1 MRIAVV
7 DPSRCRP
14 DKCGHV
20 CAVVCPVN
28 KTSPQPAIVIE
39 KRAVISEE
47 LCIGCGICVKKCPFN
62 AITIVNLPD
71 EYGMPVHQYG
81 PNLFRLYGLPFP
93 KEGSVVGIVGPN
105 GVGKST
111 AVKILAGQIIPNLG
125 RFDGVTYADVI
136 RHFRGTELQSYFERL
151 AKKGIKLVHKPQEVE
166 KVRSLFKGKVKE
178 LLSPRAQE
186 ILKEMG
192 GGYLLERNVSDLSG
206 GELQKMTIA
215 AALAKEGDVYFFDEP
230 TSFLDIRE
238 RVRIAHY
245 IRHLDGSVLVVD
257 HDLAVLDY
265 MSDYVFVVYGVPSAY
280 GRFSGIKG
288 VREGINQYLLG
299 FLKEENVRIRDHEI
313 TFFTRA
319 KEGAG
324 RPKGSYPSFS
334 VRRGDFLLEV
344 EGGEIREGEVIGI
357 AGPNGIGKTTF
368 VLSLLGNFDGP
379 RIADS
384 ISYKPQ
390 YVELPDVPVSE
401 ILKGVNEDVLRG
413 EILGPLELEK
423 LLNLTGSQLSGGE
436 RQRVAVAKCLAT
448 DSDIYLLDEPSAYL
462 DVEQRVRLSRVIPR
476 IIAKRKAVA
485 FVVDHDVAFLDAIS
499 DRIIVF
505 DGVPGRKGH
514 ASPPLSKEEG
524 MNRLLELLDITIRK
538 DPNTGRPRINKPGS
552 QKDKEQRRKGRYYE

>member
-14 DKCGHV
+14 DKCGHI
-20 CAVVCPVN
+20 CATVCPVN

-71 EYGMPVHQYG
+71 EYGTPVHQYG
-81 PNLFRLYGLPFP
+81 PNLFRLYGLPYP
-93 KEGSVVGIVGPN
+93 KEGGVVGIVGPN
-105 GVGKST
+105 GVGKTT
-111 AVKILAGQIIPNLG
+111 AVKILAGQIVPNLG

-136 RHFRGTELQSYFERL
+136 RHFRGTELQSYFEKL
-151 AKKGIKLVHKPQEVE
+151 ARRGVRLVHKPQEVE
-166 KVRSLFKGKVKE
+166 KIRSFFKGKVRE

-186 ILKEMG
+186 ILKEME
-192 GGYLLERNVSDLSG
+192 GGYLLDRNVPDLSG
-206 GELQKMTIA
+206 GELQKVAIA
-215 AALAKEGDVYFFDEP
+215 AALAKEGDFYFFDEP
-230 TSFLDIRE
+230 TSFLDIKE
-238 RVRIAHY
+238 RVRIAQF
-245 IRHLDGSVLVVD
+245 IKRLSGSVLVVD

-299 FLKEENVRIRDHEI
+299 FLKEENVRIREHEI
-313 TFFTRA
+313 TFFARA

-334 VRRGDFLLEV
+334 VRRGDFSLEV

-368 VLSLLGNFDGP
+368 VLSLLGNFGGP

-390 YVELPDVPVSE
+390 YVELPHVPVSE
-401 ILKGVNEDVLRG
+401 ILKGVNEDILRG

-423 LLNLTGSQLSGGE
+423 LLNLTGPQLSGGE

-448 DSDIYLLDEPSAYL
+448 DAEIYLLDEPSAYL

-476 IIAKRKAVA
+476 VIAKRKAVA

-505 DGVPGRKGH
+505 DGVPGRRGH
-514 ASPPLSKEEG
+514 ASPPLPKEEG
-524 MNRLLELLDITIRK
+524 MNRLLKLLDITIRK
-538 DPNTGRPRINKPGS
+538 DPHTGRPRINKPGS
-552 QKDKEQRRKGRYYE
+552 QKDREQRRKGRYYE